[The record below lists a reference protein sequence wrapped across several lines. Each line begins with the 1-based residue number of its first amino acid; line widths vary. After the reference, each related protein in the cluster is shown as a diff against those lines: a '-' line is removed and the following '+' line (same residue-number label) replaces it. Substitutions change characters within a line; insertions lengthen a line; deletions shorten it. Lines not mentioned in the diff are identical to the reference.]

1 MQRPAV
7 RASARASARASVLV
21 GSVNGGESIHT
32 LLDSLARQSGDVAF
46 EVIVADRCGDGT
58 AERIEATRPD
68 VRVLRAAAGT
78 TLPELRAQALA
89 EAVGSFVLVTEDHTV
104 VPPDW
109 IEQLVAALEG
119 APEHIAAAGG
129 PVENAMTERA
139 VDWAAFLCEY
149 SRYLPGVSGDP
160 DAPGARDPDGEV
172 DDIPGMNIAYR
183 REALDAAG
191 PEALTRGFWESTVH
205 PSLLASGRRFLQLP
219 DCVILHRKRFG
230 FGYFV
235 SQRFHYSRYF
245 AGERFPAEQ
254 RARRA
259 LYAVLSAALPPVLL
273 IRMARDLRRSPRH
286 LHAFLRALP
295 ALVCFALVWGIGEA
309 VGYAAGP
316 GDSLVKIE

>member
-7 RASARASARASVLV
+7 RANARASVLV

-32 LLDSLARQSGDVAF
+32 LLDSLARQSGDITF

-58 AERIEATRPD
+58 AERIEATHPE

-119 APEHIAAAGG
+119 APPHIAAAGG

-149 SRYLPGVSGDP
+149 SRYLPSS
-160 DAPGARDPDGEV
+160 RDPGGEV